1 MKILKRFEITYRGK
15 LMAIL
20 TDFDMG
26 FMAAIE
32 DMNPEMVV
40 TEIESGHSTKEA
52 QELLNVILAGFY
64 LDITEV
70 MNDEEEA
77 DILSSEGRHL
87 IITARPKE

>member
-1 MKILKRFEITYRGK
+1 MKILKRFEITYCGK
-15 LMAIL
+15 LMATL

-32 DMNPEMVV
+32 GMNPEMVV

-52 QELLNVILAGFY
+52 QELLNEILAGFY

-70 MNDEEEA
+70 MNDGKEV

-87 IITARPKE
+87 IIMTWPKE